1 MRSCVKLPLFLLSGK
16 NSIKDMPPKFSRT
29 PNSSG
34 RDSGER
40 VGLLDADSDDDF
52 FLKGPPSGSEKV
64 RQVQRQV
71 GEVVGV
77 MQNNIEKVLDRGER
91 LEDLQDKSENL
102 ADTATDFNVR
112 ARRLQKRMWWKQMK
126 MKICIGISLLLI
138 ILIIVL
144 SVALKAHK
152 T

>member
-1 MRSCVKLPLFLLSGK
+1 
-16 NSIKDMPPKFSRT
+16 MPPKFSRT
-29 PNSSG
+29 PNSG
-34 RDSGER
+34 RNNGER
-40 VGLLDADSDDDF
+40 VGLLDDADSDDDF

-77 MQNNIEKVLDRGER
+77 MQTNIDKVLDRGER

-126 MKICIGISLLLI
+126 MKICLGASLALI

-144 SVALKAHK
+144 SVALKARK

>member
-1 MRSCVKLPLFLLSGK
+1 
-16 NSIKDMPPKFSRT
+16 MPPKFSRT
-29 PNSSG
+29 PNSG
-34 RDSGER
+34 RNNGER
-40 VGLLDADSDDDF
+40 VGLLDDADSDDDF

-77 MQNNIEKVLDRGER
+77 MQTNIDKVLDRGER

-126 MKICIGISLLLI
+126 MKICLGASLVLI

-144 SVALKAHK
+144 SVALKARK